1 METEPSVDGRE
12 APEPTAGMLIYDPAH
27 PECRWRVDGVAV
39 DDRIEARR
47 IRPADGILHSWD
59 RFGWDLA
66 WRRGW
71 LIRVR

>member
-47 IRPADGILHSWD
+47 LAQPAHLSKKERP
-59 RFGWDLA
+59 
-66 WRRGW
+66 
-71 LIRVR
+71 